1 MTRHLIEIR
10 EMRPASTQI
19 ARLVKSLK
27 IIHGKK
33 QSRWPQLWNW
43 FRASATPA
51 PKPPRRFGEID
62 LVFASQALQTQ
73 AAQMSRSE

>member
-1 MTRHLIEIR
+1 MTRQLIEIR

-33 QSRWPQLWNW
+33 QSRWSRMWNW
-43 FRASATPA
+43 FRNPA
-51 PKPPRRFGEID
+51 APTVKPKRRLGEID
-62 LVFASQALQTQ
+62 LVFASQARQTT